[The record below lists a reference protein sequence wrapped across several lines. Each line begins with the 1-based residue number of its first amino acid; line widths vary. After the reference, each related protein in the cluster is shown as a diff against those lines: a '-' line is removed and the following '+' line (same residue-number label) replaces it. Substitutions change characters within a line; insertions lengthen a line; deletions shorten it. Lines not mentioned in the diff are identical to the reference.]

1 MTTNIP
7 GSVRSGLMTVQL
19 AGAHPV
25 PMPESQLGDG
35 PPTISSLQL
44 LTKLNTHSDSYEHPA
59 SYVFY
64 GG

>member
-7 GSVRSGLMTVQL
+7 GSVCSELMTVQL

-44 LTKLNTHSDSYEHPA
+44 LTKLNTHSHSY
-59 SYVFY
+59 
-64 GG
+64 

>member
-7 GSVRSGLMTVQL
+7 GSVCSGLMTVQL

-25 PMPESQLGDG
+25 PVPESQLGYG

-44 LTKLNTHSDSYEHPA
+44 LTKLNKHSHLY
-59 SYVFY
+59 
-64 GG
+64 